1 MSNLVNDRALDSA
14 RVVSMLIYEG
24 KTAGEIAKSLNTTRP
39 KIIEHLESPRVQE
52 MIDSAQEKRH
62 ALVAHIPIAN
72 FATRLSRLEQI
83 YKANEQLGDFGT
95 CLKTLHAARE
105 ETKLVRVETR
115 DESKPQFV
123 VNITSFKG
131 SEDSANA
138 IEVEEVVERVAGNLP
153 STTEPGY
160 TEVRAAEAS

>member
-1 MSNLVNDRALDSA
+1 MAGLVNDRSLDSA
-14 RVVSMLIYEG
+14 RIVSMLIYEG

-39 KIIEHLESPRVQE
+39 KIIEHLESSRVQK
-52 MIDSAQEKRH
+52 MIDEAQEKRH

-83 YKANEQLGDFGT
+83 YKANEQIGDFGT
-95 CLKTLHAARE
+95 CLKTLSAARE

-115 DESKPQFV
+115 DDSKPQFV

-131 SEDSANA
+131 VEDSTNA
-138 IEVEEVVERVAGNLP
+138 IEVEEVVERIADHSSGD
-153 STTEPGY
+153 SEH
-160 TEVRAAEAS
+160 RHAET

>member
-1 MSNLVNDRALDSA
+1 
-14 RVVSMLIYEG
+14 
-24 KTAGEIAKSLNTTRP
+24 
-39 KIIEHLESPRVQE
+39 

-105 ETKLVRVETR
+105 ETKLVSVETR

-123 VNITSFKG
+123 VNITSFKVA
-131 SEDSANA
+131 EDSANA

>member
-1 MSNLVNDRALDSA
+1 MTSLVNDRVLDSA

-24 KTAGEIAKSLNTTRP
+24 KTAGEIAKALNTTRP
-39 KIIEHLESPRVQE
+39 KVIEHLESSRVQS
-52 MIDSAQEKRH
+52 MITEAQEKRH

-83 YKANEQLGDFGT
+83 YKANEQIADYAT
-95 CLKTLHAARE
+95 CLKTLSAARE

-131 SEDSANA
+131 SESPAEA
-138 IEVEEVVERVAGNLP
+138 VEVAEFVERDTAALP
-153 STTEPGY
+153 SPSE
-160 TEVRAAEAS
+160 S